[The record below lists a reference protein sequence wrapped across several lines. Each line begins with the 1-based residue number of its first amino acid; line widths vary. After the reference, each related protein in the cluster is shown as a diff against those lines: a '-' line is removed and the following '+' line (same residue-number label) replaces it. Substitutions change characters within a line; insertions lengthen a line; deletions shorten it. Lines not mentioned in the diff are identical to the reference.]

1 MAFKIVAKDKDD
13 LTVISALLQ
22 DSIVARTDMTFLPGE
37 QRFVMIVNRF
47 RWEQSDLDDMLDDAL
62 VDNRSNEDASY
73 LDNDKNLT
81 ATFSRVQSALRIEN
95 VEAAQTRNLEQCADS
110 VGLLNILSV
119 GLEQN
124 VLLIT
129 LSNQAAIRLNLGQIA
144 CYLEDISEP
153 WPSPSKP
160 DHNDEDN

>member
-62 VDNRSNEDASY
+62 VASY

>member
-73 LDNDKNLT
+73 FHT
-81 ATFSRVQSALRIEN
+81 PP
-95 VEAAQTRNLEQCADS
+95 
-110 VGLLNILSV
+110 
-119 GLEQN
+119 
-124 VLLIT
+124 VL
-129 LSNQAAIRLNLGQIA
+129 
-144 CYLEDISEP
+144 
-153 WPSPSKP
+153 
-160 DHNDEDN
+160 